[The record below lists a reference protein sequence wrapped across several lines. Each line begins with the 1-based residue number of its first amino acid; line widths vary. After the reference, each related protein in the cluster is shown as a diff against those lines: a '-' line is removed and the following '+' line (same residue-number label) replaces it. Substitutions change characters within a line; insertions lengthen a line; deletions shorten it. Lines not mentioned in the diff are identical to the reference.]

1 MKQIDELANTTV
13 DRRQLLR
20 IGGMTGLGLFGT
32 GLLSGCGGLGNDT
45 DGDSGSSEIDVLN
58 FALNLEYLEAE
69 FYQRAFTG
77 NGLSDADS
85 GGTGTVTGGRRVN
98 FSTPAVANYAEEIA
112 ADELAHVRFLRN
124 ALGSQAVSR
133 PNIDFTNAFNAA
145 ANAAG
150 LGATF
155 DPFAN
160 ETNFLIGAFVFED
173 VGVTAYSGGAP
184 ALRRNTAYLS
194 AAAGILAVE
203 AYHAGLVRT
212 ILYSQGSTA
221 QNAAQRISDLRASVG
236 GGKDQGI
243 VLNGDANI
251 VPADENAIAFARSTK
266 EVLNIVYLNATT
278 TPGGFFPNGLNGTI
292 R

>member
-1 MKQIDELANTTV
+1 MKQIDELASITV

-32 GLLSGCGGLGNDT
+32 GLLSGCGGFGNDT
-45 DGDSGSSEIDVLN
+45 DGDSRSTELDVLN

-69 FYQRAFTG
+69 YYLRAVNGTG
-77 NGLSDADS
+77 ISDADS
-85 GGTGTVTGGRRVN
+85 GGTGTVTGGSQVN
-98 FSTPAVANYAEEIA
+98 FSNPAIAAYAEEIA
-112 ADELAHVRFLRN
+112 ADELAHVRFLRS
-124 ALGSQAVSR
+124 ALGSAAVSR

-145 ANAAG
+145 ADAAG
-150 LGATF
+150 IGPSF

-184 ALRRNTAYLS
+184 ALRRNTGYLS

-212 ILYSQGSTA
+212 LLYLQGG
-221 QNAAQRISDLRASVG
+221 AAQDAAQQISDLRASVG

-243 VLNGDANI
+243 IIGGDANI
-251 VPADENAIAFARSTK
+251 VPADENAIAFARSTE
-266 EVLNIVYLNATT
+266 EVLNIVYLNGNT

>member
-1 MKQIDELANTTV
+1 MKQIDELANAPI

-20 IGGMTGLGLFGT
+20 VGGIAGLGLIGSGFIA
-32 GLLSGCGGLGNDT
+32 GCGGLGNDT

-77 NGLSDADS
+77 NGLSGADS

-112 ADELAHVRFLRN
+112 ADELAHVRFLRS
-124 ALGSQAVSR
+124 ALGTQAVSR

-145 ANAAG
+145 ADAAG
-150 LGATF
+150 IGPTF
-155 DPFAN
+155 DPFAD
-160 ETNFLIGAFVFED
+160 ETSFLLAAFIFED
-173 VGVTAYSGGAP
+173 VGVTPYSGGAP
-184 ALRRNTAYLS
+184 ALRRNSTYLA

-212 ILYSQGSTA
+212 VLYQQGPSVHSTV
-221 QNAAQRISDLRASVG
+221 QKISDLRASVG

-251 VPADENAIAFARSTK
+251 VPADENAIAFARTTK
-266 EVLNIVYLNATT
+266 EVLPSFT
-278 TPGGFFPNGLNGTI
+278 
-292 R
+292 